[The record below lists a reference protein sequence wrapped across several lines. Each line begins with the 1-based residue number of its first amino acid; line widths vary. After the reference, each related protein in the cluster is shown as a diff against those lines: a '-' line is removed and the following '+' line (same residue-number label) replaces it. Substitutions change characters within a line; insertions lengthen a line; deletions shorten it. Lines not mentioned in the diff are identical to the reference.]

1 MFGVYGGKPIE
12 KAGKSEFSH
21 SFDTPLSSGLR
32 FLVEVIAWVSG
43 PWAAGQLSVWLIVP
57 ALIVLMGLPS
67 VFSTRGDK
75 RQIIVAT
82 PGPLRVLL
90 EIVLHVVAIAGAW
103 LVWPAWAAI
112 AATLC
117 VLLAIALGVPRTKW
131 LLRGAP
137 SAATEIPEPFTPA

>member
-1 MFGVYGGKPIE
+1 M
-12 KAGKSEFSH
+12 A
-21 SFDTPLSSGLR
+21 
-32 FLVEVIAWVSG
+32 VIAWVSG
-43 PWAAGQLSVWLIVP
+43 PWAAAQLSVWLIIP
-57 ALIVLMGLPS
+57 ALLILMGLPS
-67 VFSTRGDK
+67 VFSTRGNK

-90 EIVLHVVAIAGAW
+90 EIMLHVVAAAGAW
-103 LVWPAWAAI
+103 LVWLAWAAT

-137 SAATEIPEPFTPA
+137 PAATEIPLPFTPTRPATLTQTVWGITRARSSNHFLTLISRKVMR